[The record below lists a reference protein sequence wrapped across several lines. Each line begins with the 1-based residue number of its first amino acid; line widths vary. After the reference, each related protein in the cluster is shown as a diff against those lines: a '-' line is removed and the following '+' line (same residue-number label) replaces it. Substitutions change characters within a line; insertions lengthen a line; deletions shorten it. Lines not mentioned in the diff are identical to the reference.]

1 MFDLPELRRLLALQ
15 LGVAAETVI
24 APGATVEDAALE
36 VVEWARRH
44 NRLCDLANAA
54 AAERAQNHVLQAI
67 ARLMPAVA
75 EGGRRTWEPLP
86 ENVEGRYRW
95 EQPPEITRPSVQR
108 TLGRVETQI
117 EALRADVAELRQEL
131 TTQQAAQRQESER
144 QRAGLRTLLWL
155 VLVLMGGV
163 LGTAGAVAAHA
174 WGG

>member
-1 MFDLPELRRLLALQ
+1 
-15 LGVAAETVI
+15 
-24 APGATVEDAALE
+24 
-36 VVEWARRH
+36 
-44 NRLCDLANAA
+44 
-54 AAERAQNHVLQAI
+54 
-67 ARLMPAVA
+67 
-75 EGGRRTWEPLP
+75 
-86 ENVEGRYRW
+86 
-95 EQPPEITRPSVQR
+95 
-108 TLGRVETQI
+108 VETQI